1 MADLSTTY
9 LGLKLKNPVIVSSSG
24 LTNSVNKIEKL
35 AGYGAGA
42 VVLKSLFEE
51 QINYEAGSMLQHSD
65 YPEARD
71 YLKNYTKN
79 NSLEEYLTL
88 IEQTKKAVDI
98 PVIASINCVS
108 ANEWVS
114 FAKKIED
121 AGADALELNVF
132 YVPLD
137 KEQGSERYENVYY
150 ELVTKIKDFTSL
162 PLAIKLGPYF
172 TNLLQVVNKLY
183 FRGVAGAVLFNRF
196 YAPDIDITNLNI
208 TSGEVFSS
216 PADIR
221 QSLRWIGIVSENI
234 DKIDLSASTGN
245 HDGEAVI
252 KQLLAGATTV
262 QVCSTLY
269 KNGVEYLQKIIEDV
283 ANWMNVNSYDFV
295 SDFRGKLNYK
305 NIPDPAVFERT
316 QFMKYFS
323 GLQ

>member
-1 MADLSTTY
+1 MTDLSTTY

-51 QINYEAGSMLQHSD
+51 QINYEAGTMLQYSD

-71 YLKNYTKN
+71 YIKNYTKE
-79 NSLEEYLTL
+79 NSIEEYLKL
-88 IEQTKKAVDI
+88 IEQSKKAVDI

-108 ANEWVS
+108 ASEWVS
-114 FAKKIED
+114 FAKKIEE

-132 YVPLD
+132 YIPLD
-137 KEQGSERYENVYY
+137 KEQGPEKYENVYY
-150 ELVTKIKDFTSL
+150 ELVTKIKEYTSL
-162 PLAIKLGPYF
+162 PIAVKLGPYF
-172 TNLLQVVNKLY
+172 TNLLQVINKLY
-183 FRGVAGAVLFNRF
+183 FRGVSAVVLFNRF
-196 YAPDIDITNLNI
+196 YAPDIDINHMNI
-208 TSGEVFSS
+208 TAGEVFSS

-234 DKIDLSASTGN
+234 EKIDLSASTGN
-245 HDGEAVI
+245 HDGAAVV

-269 KNGVEYLQKIIEDV
+269 KNGVESLQKITEDLKSWMASNSFTSIE
-283 ANWMNVNSYDFV
+283 
-295 SDFRGKLNYK
+295 DFRGKLNYK

>member
-9 LGLKLKNPVIVSSSG
+9 LGLKLKSPVIVSSSG

-51 QINYEAGSMLQHSD
+51 QINYEAGSMLQYSD

-71 YLKNYTKN
+71 YVTNYTKS

-88 IEQTKKAVDI
+88 IEQAKEAVDI

-108 ANEWVS
+108 SDEWVS
-114 FAKKIED
+114 FARKIED
-121 AGADALELNVF
+121 SGADALELNVF

-150 ELVTKIKDFTSL
+150 ELVTKIRNFTSL
-162 PLAIKLGPYF
+162 PIAVKLGPYF

-183 FRGVAGAVLFNRF
+183 FRGVSGVVLFNRF
-196 YAPDIDITNLNI
+196 YAPDIDITNMNI
-208 TSGEVFSS
+208 TSSEVFSS

-245 HDGEAVI
+245 HDGAAVI

-269 KNGVEYLQKIIEDV
+269 KNGVEYLQKIVEDIEK
-283 ANWMNVNSYDFV
+283 WMVSNSYKLI

-323 GLQ
+323 NQQ

>member
-35 AGYGAGA
+35 AEYGAGA

-51 QINYEAGSMLQHSD
+51 QINYEAGSMLKYTD

-71 YLKNYTKN
+71 YINNYTKN
-79 NSLEEYLTL
+79 NSLDEYLTL
-88 IEQTKKAVDI
+88 IEQAKAAVDI
-98 PVIASINCVS
+98 PVIASINCIS
-108 ANEWVS
+108 ASEWVS
-114 FAKKIED
+114 FAKKIEE

-132 YVPLD
+132 YVPLKAD
-137 KEQGSERYENVYY
+137 QGSESYENVYY
-150 ELVTKIKDFTSL
+150 ELVTKIKEYSSL
-162 PLAIKLGPYF
+162 PISVKLGPYF

-183 FRGVAGAVLFNRF
+183 FRGVAGVVLFNRF
-196 YAPDIDITNLNI
+196 YAPDIDINKLNI
-208 TSGEVFSS
+208 TSSEVFSS

-221 QSLRWIGIVSENI
+221 QSLRWIGIISEVI
-234 DKIDLSASTGN
+234 DKIDLSASTGI
-245 HDGEAVI
+245 HDGAAVV
-252 KQLLAGATTV
+252 KQLLAGATSV

-269 KNGVEYLQKIIEDV
+269 KNGTEHLRKMISDLEK
-283 ANWMNVNSYDFV
+283 WMNDKSYASI

-305 NIPDPAVFERT
+305 NIPDPSVFERT

-323 GLQ
+323 GIQ